1 MFRKSRL
8 GVSTAVHSSSVDIL
22 RKLVSLEGH
31 IVKITP
37 RGYELSNGIEYCN
50 VGVKGEDGIEY
61 SIQAYGEEA
70 SKLHDEAWMIMET
83 PMHDATM
90 DMGMNMTAMEMG
102 K

>member
-1 MFRKSRL
+1 LFRKSCL

-37 RGYELSNGIEYCN
+37 RGYELSNGIEYCG

-61 SIQAYGEEA
+61 SIQAYGKEA
-70 SKLHDEAWMIMET
+70 SNLHNEAWMIMES
-83 PMHDATM
+83 PMQFQSADVAY
-90 DMGMNMTAMEMG
+90 GQRLL
-102 K
+102 KK

>member
-31 IVKITP
+31 IVNITP
-37 RGYELSNGIEYCN
+37 RGYELSNGIEYCS

-61 SIQAYGEEA
+61 SIQAYGIEA
-70 SKLHDEAWMIMET
+70 SNLHNEAWMIMET
-83 PMHDATM
+83 PMQFESDVAY
-90 DMGMNMTAMEMG
+90 GQG
-102 K
+102 LLKK

>member
-31 IVKITP
+31 ILKITP
-37 RGYELSNGIEYCN
+37 RGHKLSNGIEYCG

-61 SIQAYGEEA
+61 SIQAYGKEA
-70 SKLHDEAWMIMET
+70 SNLHNEAWMIMQR
-83 PMHDATM
+83 PMQFESADVAEVI
-90 DMGMNMTAMEMG
+90 N

>member
-31 IVKITP
+31 ILKITP
-37 RGYELSNGIEYCN
+37 RGYKLSNGIEYCG

-61 SIQAYGEEA
+61 SIQAYGKEA
-70 SKLHDEAWMIMET
+70 SNLHNEAWMIMQR
-83 PMHDATM
+83 PMQFESADVAEVI
-90 DMGMNMTAMEMG
+90 N